1 MKTNKYMG
9 NYNISDTMDIITEND
24 VKNLK
29 MSIGYKRKNGKISIK
44 DYSDYKD
51 FEKVFNKMP
60 KSNPLIKGV
69 ESNMFSIYSIG
80 VEKQSKNFL
89 PNNYT
94 DEDLKKYFEYIKN
107 SFKEIQ
113 KDKKFILLQTR
124 YSNGKNKTVIAIY
137 QNDSFSQ
144 KEATGLLLY
153 EYT

>member
-1 MKTNKYMG
+1 MG